1 MNELVT
7 WLEEKLLELN
17 GTETMQVPDGFNR
30 LSFSKEEADAH
41 RQFIKIADEL
51 ELTRY
56 EDEAGNK
63 WAVWEVDAEAPT
75 VAIGSHLDTVC
86 NGGGYDGVAGVLC
99 ALAAIKVLKGRRFL
113 PAKNIAIICF
123 VSEESAR
130 FGVSTIGSKAITGKL
145 DKKELAAVTDSAGLT
160 VKKAM
165 EEFGINWDTIEKAVL
180 PAGKLQSFVEL
191 HIEQGTTLEENHAD
205 IGVVAG
211 VACPVRLKVTSHG
224 MANHTGTTSM
234 DNRQDAFVAVAPLVS
249 FVSEEARKVNQT
261 SSHPLV
267 ATVSMINLKPN
278 AITVIPGEVE
288 LGVDIRSIDDG
299 AKRKFAETIKAFCRR
314 LEETHHVKID
324 VTTIVDNDSVLLCSE
339 VQEKLVNACD
349 ELGLNVFPMN
359 SGAGHDVMNMAYSCP
374 SGLIF
379 IPCKSGISHHPNEYT
394 SLENLQKGTEVLV
407 KYIDKEVAIKY

>member
-165 EEFGINWDTIEKAVL
+165 EEFGIN
-180 PAGKLQSFVEL
+180 
-191 HIEQGTTLEENHAD
+191 
-205 IGVVAG
+205 
-211 VACPVRLKVTSHG
+211 
-224 MANHTGTTSM
+224 
-234 DNRQDAFVAVAPLVS
+234 
-249 FVSEEARKVNQT
+249 
-261 SSHPLV
+261 
-267 ATVSMINLKPN
+267 
-278 AITVIPGEVE
+278 
-288 LGVDIRSIDDG
+288 
-299 AKRKFAETIKAFCRR
+299 
-314 LEETHHVKID
+314 
-324 VTTIVDNDSVLLCSE
+324 
-339 VQEKLVNACD
+339 
-349 ELGLNVFPMN
+349 
-359 SGAGHDVMNMAYSCP
+359 
-374 SGLIF
+374 
-379 IPCKSGISHHPNEYT
+379 
-394 SLENLQKGTEVLV
+394 
-407 KYIDKEVAIKY
+407 